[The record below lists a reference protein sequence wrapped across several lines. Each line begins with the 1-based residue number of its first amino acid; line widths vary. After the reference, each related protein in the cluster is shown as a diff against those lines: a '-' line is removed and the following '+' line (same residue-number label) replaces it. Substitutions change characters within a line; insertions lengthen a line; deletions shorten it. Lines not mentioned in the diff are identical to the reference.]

1 MLNQVIS
8 RMKKNPTN
16 HPSSGN
22 QKKNWVDKSKH
33 IVKTNLDN
41 LRVLYEDNHIIA
53 INKRPGD
60 ILQADKTKDPVL
72 SSFAAQYIA
81 NKHNKPGEA
90 FISIVHRID
99 RPVSGV
105 VIFGRTSKAT
115 TRLSQMFKNREI
127 QKTYW
132 AIVENPPIETSGTV
146 VNFLKKNAD
155 RNKSYVYHHETKDSK
170 ESQLSY
176 RHVGSGDKYHYLEV
190 EPKTGR
196 HHQIRATLADIGCS
210 IKGDVKYM
218 AKRTNKD
225 ASVCLHARKIQFM
238 HPVKKELITITAPPP
253 SEPIWDEFLRISESE

>member
-1 MLNQVIS
+1 
-8 RMKKNPTN
+8 MKKNPTN
-16 HPSSGN
+16 HHSNSN

-33 IVKTNLDN
+33 IVKTNLEN

-81 NKHNKPGEA
+81 NKYNKPGEA
-90 FISIVHRID
+90 FISIIHRID

-132 AIVENPPIETSGTV
+132 AVVKSQPKKELDTLINWLRKNP
-146 VNFLKKNAD
+146 KN
-155 RNKSYVYHHETKDSK
+155 NKSTAYNKETEGTKHAILHYK
-170 ESQLSY
+170 IIKRLHSY
-176 RHVGSGDKYHYLEV
+176 FLLEIDL
-190 EPKTGR
+190 ETGR
-196 HHQIRATLADIGCS
+196 HHQIRCQLSNIGS
-210 IKGDVKYM
+210 PIKGDLKYGFKERIKM
-218 AKRTNKD
+218 HLSA
-225 ASVCLHARKIQFM
+225 FM
-238 HPVKKELITITAPPP
+238 LEK
-253 SEPIWDEFLRISESE
+253 